1 MRCVCVCTV
10 SYILS
15 SIFLSET
22 LNIQMILL
30 SSSHSST
37 SPSVYSSFQRGEVF
51 ENDEGVNSKSTPE
64 W

>member
-1 MRCVCVCTV
+1 MCTV
-10 SYILS
+10 SYVLS

-22 LNIQMILL
+22 LNIQMVLL